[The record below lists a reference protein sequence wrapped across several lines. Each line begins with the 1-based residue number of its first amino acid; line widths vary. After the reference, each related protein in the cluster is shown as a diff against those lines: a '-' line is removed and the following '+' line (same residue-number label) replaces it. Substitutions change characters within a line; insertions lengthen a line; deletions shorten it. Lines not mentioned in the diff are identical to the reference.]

1 MLTKQRTEAS
11 IVTTNKTMEGDLKQR
26 ITIKG
31 FTVIE
36 LVMAVAIL
44 GTLSAI
50 AVPNYMNS
58 LLYAKQKEAEL
69 TIATL
74 QTAAMAFVEEY
85 GRSPIGW
92 NDIDRVQPVQT
103 KNGAASGD
111 TFSEVTLMSGHY
123 KIEGSTNATD
133 GIVSFEGNPVSTEV
147 NIRKRNVV
155 GCINTR
161 SGLSNLKLGN
171 KETEATAESTDCK

>member
-1 MLTKQRTEAS
+1 MRLQNEIRQPL
-11 IVTTNKTMEGDLKQR
+11 VN
-26 ITIKG
+26 G
-31 FTVIE
+31 FT
-36 LVMAVAIL
+36 LVEMATTVAII
-44 GTLSAI
+44 GILSSIAI
-50 AVPNYMNS
+50 PNYTS
-58 LLYAKQKEAEL
+58 ALQSGRQREAEL

-85 GRSPIGW
+85 GRTPKGW

-111 TFSEVTLMSGHY
+111 TFAEITLMSGHY
-123 KIEGSTNATD
+123 KIEGSTNSTD
-133 GIVSFEGNPVSTEV
+133 GIVSFDGYPVSFEGNPVSTEES
-147 NIRKRNVV
+147 IKKRNVV

-171 KETEATAESTDCK
+171 KETEATAQSTDCK

>member
-1 MLTKQRTEAS
+1 MKNET
-11 IVTTNKTMEGDLKQR
+11 D
-26 ITIKG
+26 G
-31 FTVIE
+31 FTLTETLITVTMIGI
-36 LVMAVAIL
+36 LSSIAI
-44 GTLSAI
+44 
-50 AVPNYMNS
+50 PNYTTT
-58 LLYAKQKEAEL
+58 LIATRQKEAEL

-85 GRSPIGW
+85 GRSPEGW

-111 TFSEVTLMSGHY
+111 TFAEITLMSGHY
-123 KIEGSTNATD
+123 NIEGSTNATD
-133 GIVSFEGNPVSTEV
+133 GIVSFTGSPVSTEV
-147 NIRKRNVV
+147 SIKKRNVV

-171 KETEATAESTDCK
+171 RETEATAQSTDCK

>member
-1 MLTKQRTEAS
+1 MNEKGAKS
-11 IVTTNKTMEGDLKQR
+11 
-26 ITIKG
+26 KG
-31 FTVIE
+31 FTLTE
-36 LVMAVAIL
+36 LLAATTIIGILSAVAI
-44 GTLSAI
+44 
-50 AVPNYMNS
+50 PNYMNALS
-58 LLYAKQKEAEL
+58 SNKQKEAEL

-85 GRSPIGW
+85 GQIPKGW

-111 TFSEVTLMSGHY
+111 TFSEITLMSGHY
-123 KIEGSTNATD
+123 KIEGFTNTTD

-147 NIRKRNVV
+147 SIKKRNVV

-171 KETEATAESTDCK
+171 KETEATAQSTDCK

>member
-1 MLTKQRTEAS
+1 MKARRKKNDQFSNGFSLVETVATVS
-11 IVTTNKTMEGDLKQR
+11 IIGV
-26 ITIKG
+26 
-31 FTVIE
+31 
-36 LVMAVAIL
+36 
-44 GTLSAI
+44 LSSI
-50 AVPNYMNS
+50 AVPNYISS
-58 LLYAKQKEAEL
+58 LHSGRQKEAEL

-85 GRSPIGW
+85 GRSPEGW

-111 TFSEVTLMSGHY
+111 TFSEITLMSGHY

-133 GIVSFEGNPVSTEV
+133 GIVSFEGYPVSFEENPVSTEES
-147 NIRKRNVV
+147 IKKRNVV

-171 KETEATAESTDCK
+171 KETEATAQSTDCK

>member
-1 MLTKQRTEAS
+1 MKNET
-11 IVTTNKTMEGDLKQR
+11 D
-26 ITIKG
+26 G
-31 FTVIE
+31 FTLTETLITVTMIGI
-36 LVMAVAIL
+36 LCSIAI
-44 GTLSAI
+44 
-50 AVPNYMNS
+50 PNYTTT
-58 LLYAKQKEAEL
+58 LIATRQKEAEL

-85 GRSPIGW
+85 GRSPEGW

-111 TFSEVTLMSGHY
+111 TFSEITLMSGHY

-133 GIVSFEGNPVSTEV
+133 GIVSFEGYPVSFEGNPVSTEES
-147 NIRKRNVV
+147 IKKRNVV

-171 KETEATAESTDCK
+171 KETEATAQSTDCK

>member
-1 MLTKQRTEAS
+1 M
-11 IVTTNKTMEGDLKQR
+11 KQR
-26 ITIKG
+26 INAGG

-36 LVMAVAIL
+36 LVMAVAIV

-50 AVPNYMNS
+50 AIPNFMNS
-58 LLYAKQKEAEL
+58 LLYARQKEAEL

-85 GRSPIGW
+85 GRSPEGW

-111 TFSEVTLMSGHY
+111 TFAEITLMSGHY

-133 GIVSFEGNPVSTEV
+133 GIVSFTGSPVSTE
-147 NIRKRNVV
+147 NSIKKRNVL

-171 KETEATAESTDCK
+171 KETEATSQSTDCK

>member
-1 MLTKQRTEAS
+1 MKARRKKNDQFSNGFSLVETVATVS
-11 IVTTNKTMEGDLKQR
+11 IIGV
-26 ITIKG
+26 
-31 FTVIE
+31 
-36 LVMAVAIL
+36 
-44 GTLSAI
+44 LSSI
-50 AVPNYMNS
+50 AVPNYISS
-58 LLYAKQKEAEL
+58 LHSGRQKEAEL

-85 GRSPIGW
+85 GRSPKGW

-111 TFSEVTLMSGHY
+111 TFSEITLMSGHY

-133 GIVSFEGNPVSTEV
+133 GIVSFTGSPVSTEV
-147 NIRKRNVV
+147 SIKKRNVV

-171 KETEATAESTDCK
+171 KETEATAQSTDCK

>member
-1 MLTKQRTEAS
+1 MKARRKKNDQFSNGFSLVETVATVS
-11 IVTTNKTMEGDLKQR
+11 IIGV
-26 ITIKG
+26 
-31 FTVIE
+31 
-36 LVMAVAIL
+36 
-44 GTLSAI
+44 LSSI
-50 AVPNYMNS
+50 AVPNYISS
-58 LLYAKQKEAEL
+58 LHSGRQKEAEL

-85 GRSPIGW
+85 GRSPKGW

-111 TFSEVTLMSGHY
+111 TFTEVTLMSGHY

-133 GIVSFEGNPVSTEV
+133 GIVSFSGNPVSTEASV
-147 NIRKRNVV
+147 KKRNVL

-171 KETEATAESTDCK
+171 KETEATAQRTDCK

>member
-1 MLTKQRTEAS
+1 MKNKQKNGFTLVET
-11 IVTTNKTMEGDLKQR
+11 VTT
-26 ITIKG
+26 
-31 FTVIE
+31 
-36 LVMAVAIL
+36 VAII
-44 GTLSAI
+44 GILSSV
-50 AVPNYMNS
+50 AVPNYISS
-58 LLYAKQKEAEL
+58 LHSGRQKEAEL

-85 GRSPIGW
+85 GRSPEGW
-92 NDIDRVQPVQT
+92 NDIDRVQPLQT

-123 KIEGSTNATD
+123 NIEGSTNATD
-133 GIVSFEGNPVSTEV
+133 GIVSFEGNPVSTEDS
-147 NIRKRNVV
+147 IKKRNVV

-171 KETEATAESTDCK
+171 KETEATAQSTDCK

>member
-1 MLTKQRTEAS
+1 MLTKQRLEAS
-11 IVTTNKTMEGDLKQR
+11 IVTTNKTMEGNLKQR
-26 ITIKG
+26 ITTKG

-85 GRSPIGW
+85 GRSPKGW
-92 NDIDRVQPVQT
+92 NDVDRVQPVQT
-103 KNGAASGD
+103 K
-111 TFSEVTLMSGHY
+111 EE
-123 KIEGSTNATD
+123 K
-133 GIVSFEGNPVSTEV
+133 
-147 NIRKRNVV
+147 
-155 GCINTR
+155 
-161 SGLSNLKLGN
+161 
-171 KETEATAESTDCK
+171 

>member
-1 MLTKQRTEAS
+1 MKAKRKESNQSRNGFSLVETVATVS
-11 IVTTNKTMEGDLKQR
+11 IIG
-26 ITIKG
+26 
-31 FTVIE
+31 
-36 LVMAVAIL
+36 IL
-44 GTLSAI
+44 SSI
-50 AVPNYMNS
+50 AVPNYISS
-58 LLYAKQKEAEL
+58 LHSGRQKEAEL

-85 GRSPIGW
+85 GRSPKGW
-92 NDIDRVQPVQT
+92 NDIDKVQPVQT
-103 KNGAASGD
+103 KNGSPSGD

-147 NIRKRNVV
+147 SIKKRNVV

-171 KETEATAESTDCK
+171 KETEATAQSTDCK

>member
-1 MLTKQRTEAS
+1 MKARRKKNDQFSNGFSLVETVATVS
-11 IVTTNKTMEGDLKQR
+11 IIGV
-26 ITIKG
+26 
-31 FTVIE
+31 
-36 LVMAVAIL
+36 
-44 GTLSAI
+44 LSSI
-50 AVPNYMNS
+50 AVPNYISS
-58 LLYAKQKEAEL
+58 LHSGRQKEAEL

-85 GRSPIGW
+85 GRSPKGW

-111 TFSEVTLMSGHY
+111 TFTEVTLMSGHY
-123 KIEGSTNATD
+123 KIEGSMNATD
-133 GIVSFEGNPVSTEV
+133 GIVSFEGNPVSTEASV
-147 NIRKRNVV
+147 KKRNVV

-171 KETEATAESTDCK
+171 KETEATAQSTDCK